1 MNVSARILYTHA
13 AITMS
18 LTQEWQN
25 QETPLNS
32 VPDRRI
38 DPKLLILVFDGM

>member
-1 MNVSARILYTHA
+1 MNVLACILYTHA

-25 QETPLNS
+25 QETLLNS
-32 VPDRRI
+32 VPDYRI
-38 DPKLLILVFDGM
+38 DPKLLILVLNGI

>member
-1 MNVSARILYTHA
+1 MNVLVHILYTHT
-13 AITMS
+13 AITMF

-32 VPDRRI
+32 VPDCRI
-38 DPKLLILVFDGM
+38 DPKLLILVLLG

>member
-1 MNVSARILYTHA
+1 MNVLAHILYTHTA
-13 AITMS
+13 VTMS

-32 VPDRRI
+32 VSDCRI
-38 DPKLLILVFDGM
+38 DPKLLISVLDGM